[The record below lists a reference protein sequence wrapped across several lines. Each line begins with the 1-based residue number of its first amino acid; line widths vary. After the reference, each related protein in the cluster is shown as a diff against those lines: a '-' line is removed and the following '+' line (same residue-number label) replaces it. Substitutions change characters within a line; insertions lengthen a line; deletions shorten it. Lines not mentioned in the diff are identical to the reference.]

1 MDAKCPDLVSLT
13 FHIFE
18 SKRGKWQAVS
28 PPFSI
33 FILHIIL
40 IALSSH
46 IYIFFPREAALAA
59 ARSHCSI
66 ARIKCFIQL
75 TLLHTIL
82 RGLQL
87 WRENKSSKGEGKK
100 RRVSCIWMPNHEHD
114 LSDSQHIYQ
123 RRAVRAVMSHSRWW
137 RPMVVHRLPGHSLSP
152 FITGPI
158 NVQPSRQKSELN
170 PLPCWVSQCVFMRH
184 YHVLDK
190 KITNSIT

>member
-1 MDAKCPDLVSLT
+1 MASTLSNLPPCITITTHWLIIFFTLSHNVVQLSTASHIRIRSSISFDICPSALQTAHGSLDAKCPDLVSLT

-46 IYIFFPREAALAA
+46 IYIFFFPREAALAA

-87 WRENKSSKGEGKK
+87 WRGNKSSQSEEKK
-100 RRVSCIWMPNHEHD
+100 TCILYLD
-114 LSDSQHIYQ
+114 AKS
-123 RRAVRAVMSHSRWW
+123 RA
-137 RPMVVHRLPGHSLSP
+137 
-152 FITGPI
+152 
-158 NVQPSRQKSELN
+158 
-170 PLPCWVSQCVFMRH
+170 
-184 YHVLDK
+184 
-190 KITNSIT
+190 